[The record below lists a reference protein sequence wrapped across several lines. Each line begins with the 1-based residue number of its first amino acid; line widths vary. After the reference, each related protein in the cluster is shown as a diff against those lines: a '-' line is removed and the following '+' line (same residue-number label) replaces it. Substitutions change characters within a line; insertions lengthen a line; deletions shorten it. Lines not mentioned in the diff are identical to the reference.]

1 MKINYP
7 DWTKDYTES
16 LRYGQALATYQNE
29 TKISGDHLFFWVYK
43 YLQKYNFNSLFWK
56 FIWISDLTIFEE
68 YFNSQFWNNIELKT
82 DLVDKNLAVD
92 DYILSDL
99 DKLKDIQNE
108 KLDFVSL
115 LYSAIWNLSQEFV
128 DYLVS
133 KKFHPD
139 KIKIRL
145 LKILKNRNISKIW
158 SVNLFN
164 ILNKTIKVLNL
175 DTTNI
180 EMIVNI
186 ETLDPTMVKWDILD
200 MDIVDSWSDLDTVDD
215 GSWSTQQNTQINS
228 NIKQEEKKLTVEY
241 FGTDL
246 TKEANDWLLDPVI
259 WREKEINQVIYT
271 LLRKTKNN
279 PLLIWEAWVW
289 KTAIVEWLA
298 QKIVSW
304 EVPNKLRNKRIFMM
318 DMWSLLA
325 WTKYRW
331 EFEARFKAILDE
343 AADPTNHIVLFIDEL
358 HTIIWAGNAEWSA
371 DAANMLKPLLS
382 RWKIQLI
389 WATTF
394 DEYQKHIE
402 KDPALK
408 RRFQEIVVEEPVR
421 EDAIEILKGI
431 KDRFEDYHG
440 VLIPDDVIINSV
452 DLSSRYILN
461 KHLPDK
467 AIDLLDEACAR
478 KSTLSEKLK
487 NNDEY
492 KKIETQL
499 ENIQK
504 NIEKAI
510 WNQDYFAAA
519 EYKEKEEKLKE
530 ELKKLRNQCVLPKN
544 LRPQIQFED
553 INLVL
558 SDKLWVPV
566 SKIWQTEIEK
576 LRAIDDVLKSKIMW
590 QDESV
595 DALVR
600 ALRRNKLSVVK
611 RNKPI
616 ASFLF
621 LGPSWVWKTFLAKLI
636 AQEYFG
642 DEKALIRVDMS
653 EFMEK
658 YSVSKLIWSAPWYV
672 WYNEWWMLTEAV
684 RRKPYS
690 VVLFDEIEKA
700 SSDVLNILLQILD
713 EWHLKDNKWRWIDFK
728 NTIIILTSNIWS
740 EEFGKKVP
748 KIWFSTADEWTQQEA
763 NFEAIKEKVMEQLK
777 DFLSPELLN
786 RLDNVT
792 VFRPLSKDVLGKIF
806 VEKFKEFA
814 EQWKANSSVKLPT
827 FNKKKVEQIITEI
840 YNPQFWARPIERY
853 IHEKIEPELIDQLMK
868 K

>member
-7 DWTKDYTES
+7 DWTKDYAES
-16 LRYGQALATYQNE
+16 LKYSNALAKHQNYKKV
-29 TKISGDHLFFWVYK
+29 TADHLFFWVYK
-43 YLQKYNFNSLFWK
+43 YLQKYPFDSLFWK
-56 FIWISDLTIFEE
+56 FIWINDVVILER
-68 YFNSQFWNNIELKT
+68 YFNENFGNNFELKT
-82 DLVDKNLAVD
+82 DLVDKKISIE
-92 DYILSDL
+92 DYVLVDL
-99 DKLKDIQNE
+99 DKLKDLQTD

-115 LYSAIWNLSQEFV
+115 LYSAIWNLSEKFIE
-128 DYLVS
+128 YLAS
-133 KKFHPD
+133 RNISTD
-139 KIKIRL
+139 KVKSRI
-145 LKILKNRNISKIW
+145 LKILKNKNISKIW
-158 SVNLFN
+158 SLNLFN

-186 ETLDPTMVKWDILD
+186 ETIDPSMVNWDILD
-200 MDIVDSWSDLDTVDD
+200 MDLIDSWSDLDTVDD
-215 GSWSTQQNTQINS
+215 NQSNNQTAQINS

-246 TKEANDWLLDPVI
+246 TKEANDGLLDPVI
-259 WREKEINQVIYT
+259 WRAKEINQVIYT

-298 QKIVSW
+298 QKIVSGD
-304 EVPNKLRNKRIFMM
+304 VPNKLRNKRIFMM

-325 WTKYRW
+325 GTKYRW

-343 AADPTNHIVLFIDEL
+343 AADPTNNIILFIDEL
-358 HTIIWAGNAEWSA
+358 HTIIWAWNAEWSA

-408 RRFQEIVVEEPVR
+408 RRFQEIVVDEPVR
-421 EDAIEILKGI
+421 EDAIAILKWI
-431 KDRFEDYHG
+431 KEKFEDYHG
-440 VLIPDDVIINSV
+440 VVIPDDVIISSI

-461 KHLPDK
+461 KQLPDK

-478 KSTLSEKLK
+478 KSTISEKLK
-487 NNDEY
+487 DNNEF
-492 KKIETQL
+492 KKLEVQL
-499 ENIQK
+499 DTVQK

-510 WNQDYFAAA
+510 NSQDYFAAA
-519 EYKEKEEKLKE
+519 EFKEKEEKLKE
-530 ELKKLRNQCVLPKN
+530 EMKKLRNQSVLPKN
-544 LRPQIQFED
+544 LRPEILSDD
-553 INLVL
+553 INVVL
-558 SDKLWVPV
+558 SEKLWVPI
-566 SKIWQTEIEK
+566 SKVWQSEIEK
-576 LRAIDDVLKSKIMW
+576 LRNIDWTLKKKIMW

-595 DALVR
+595 DAIVK
-600 ALRRNKLSVVK
+600 AIRRNKLSVVQRK
-611 RNKPI
+611 KPI

-621 LGPSWVWKTFLAKLI
+621 LGPSWVWKTFLAKLV
-636 AQEYFG
+636 ANEYFG

-672 WYNEWWMLTEAV
+672 WYSEWGMLTEAV

-700 SSDVLNILLQILD
+700 SSDVLNILLQIMD

-740 EEFGKKVP
+740 EEFGKKMP
-748 KIWFSTADEWTQQEA
+748 KIWFNTASEEKQLEV
-763 NFEAIKEKVMEQLK
+763 NFETVKEKIMEQLK
-777 DFLSPELLN
+777 DHLSPELMN
-786 RLDNVT
+786 RLDNIT
-792 VFRPLSKDVLGKIF
+792 VFKPLAKEVLEKIF
-806 VEKFKEFA
+806 AEKFTEFA
-814 EQWKANSSVKLPT
+814 NQWKVANSVKLPT
-827 FNKKKVEQIITEI
+827 MNKKKIQQIISEI

-853 IHEKIEPELIDQLMK
+853 IHEKIEPELIDQLMAK
-868 K
+868 